1 MSTTDK
7 LINVLLQE
15 IAKPQGSASTT
26 LTAPPSPIFISKM
39 STPHSPKTS
48 QMHTPPRSPGGDK
61 YLGRTF
67 SPKVSGSMFD
77 IKPSGNSSLHDSD
90 PDFQL
95 SKQGSGS
102 KGPDST
108 HDNSADYPIVQQ
120 WSKTDGAAMAKVFK

>member
-7 LINVLLQE
+7 LINNLLTE
-15 IAKPQGSASTT
+15 IAKPPGSASTI

-48 QMHTPPRSPGGDK
+48 QMLTPPRSPGGDK

-77 IKPSGNSSLHDSD
+77 IKPMSNGSLHESD
-90 PDFQL
+90 PDFKL

-108 HDNSADYPIVQQ
+108 HDNSSEYPII
-120 WSKTDGAAMAKVFK
+120 